1 MPTVYIPNKSAHDFS
16 PAEKYGELLY
26 ITVGSIDR
34 FKVNTLYRIF
44 AEAMEDAS
52 ADDFIMVSSLPIM
65 VAIPSMIMARR
76 FGIVHFLMFNP
87 NNNTYMERTVDVDS
101 MLLDNDNDDDPA
113 FVEGQ

>member
-16 PAEKYGELLY
+16 PAEKFGNLIY
-26 ITVGSIDR
+26 ITVGSVDR

-44 AEAMEDAS
+44 TESMEDAS
-52 ADDFIMVSSLPIM
+52 VEDFIMVSSLPIM

-87 NNNTYMERTVDVDS
+87 NNNSYMERTVDVDS
-101 MLLDNDNDDDPA
+101 MLLDEDEED
-113 FVEGQ
+113 